1 MKPRSEGTAQV
12 KPRSEASGVECAS
25 LAAFSSV
32 RMPLFDMSPG
42 ATQVH
47 GLCSP
52 SLKACGSAAAPIVVL
67 GQSTTQITEVEP

>member
-32 RMPLFDMSPG
+32 RMPLFVMSPG